1 MSNNH
6 HGFIHTSY
14 QLLFILYAPV
24 AIISILVTFLSDS
37 YVSYVYITALFTG
50 GFSIVIGIIMCIQF
64 WRYREI
70 ISRDKETHI
79 PYIVRHRFMIMYIPI
94 VIISLVISSYYIF
107 DKYVNKVELYNKQQR
122 TQISIL
128 FPIYS
133 ELGVQ
138 FDDTEQARLGLGT
151 FFVNFPEYSNNYHIT
166 LFDHKNKYNSAL
178 EKEVLAKIDN
188 GTRYFICAYSDVCAT
203 LANNF
208 DSLLEQSVFDQR
220 PILITTLSS
229 SMNLPL
235 EKGKFYRFFVRNRED
250 ARILALNAYG
260 KGIRK
265 ASFIATKDAYGDD
278 AAQNFI
284 EAWKDL
290 GGELIDGVYVDPNL
304 SDDVVANKIR
314 NSKLMKMEGA
324 AVFVA
329 HYQNINKSLQ
339 LLSKDTLYLLSANY
353 QKNVIAQLAQNIP
366 HKQLIFAL
374 PGYKKAHSKL
384 KNTAAAFV
392 YMTLDKLINAD
403 QQLQDDLTQFH
414 SVWQQTDYP
423 AILEFRT
430 DGVADFKIEM
440 EAFSYGNDIHIEK

>member
-1 MSNNH
+1 MSDNH
-6 HGFIHTSY
+6 NGFIHTSY

-24 AIISILVTFLSDS
+24 AIISILVTILSDT
-37 YVSYVYITALFTG
+37 YISYVYITALTTG

-64 WRYREI
+64 WRYRVI
-70 ISRDKETHI
+70 IARDKESHI

-94 VIISLVISSYYIF
+94 VIISLVISAYYIF
-107 DKYVNKVELYNKQQR
+107 DKYVDKVELYSKHQR
-122 TQISIL
+122 TQIALL
-128 FPIYS
+128 FPIHN
-133 ELGVQ
+133 ELGIQ
-138 FDDTEQARLGLGT
+138 LEDAEQARLGLGT
-151 FFVNFPEYSNNYHIT
+151 FFVNFPEYTNDYHIT
-166 LFDHKNKYNSAL
+166 LFDHKNKYNSVL
-178 EKEVLAKIDN
+178 EKEVLAKINN

-208 DSLLEQSVFDQR
+208 DSLLEQSDFDER

-235 EKGKFYRFFVRNRED
+235 EKGKFYRFFIRNRED

-260 KGIRK
+260 KGFRK
-265 ASFIATKDAYGDD
+265 ASFIAAKDAYGED

-314 NSKLMKMEGA
+314 NSKLMSMEGA

-339 LLSKDTLYLLSANY
+339 LLPKNTLYLLSANY
-353 QKNVIAQLAQNIP
+353 QQNVIAQLAKNIP

-374 PGYKKAHSKL
+374 PGYKTAHSKL
-384 KNTAAAFV
+384 KNTAAAFI

-403 QQLQDDLTQFH
+403 QQLEGDVTQFH
-414 SVWQQTDYP
+414 TAWQQTDYP
-423 AILEFRT
+423 ALLEFRT

>member
-1 MSNNH
+1 MSDNH

-235 EKGKFYRFFVRNRED
+235 EKGKFYRFFIRNRED

-265 ASFIATKDAYGDD
+265 ASFIATKDAYGED

-290 GGELIDGVYVDPNL
+290 GGALIEGVYVDPNL

-374 PGYKKAHSKL
+374 PSYKKAHSKL

-403 QQLQDDLTQFH
+403 QQLQDGLTKFH

>member
-1 MSNNH
+1 MSHNH
-6 HGFIHTSY
+6 SGFIHTSY

-24 AIISILVTFLSDS
+24 AIISILVTVLSGS
-37 YVSYVYITALFTG
+37 YISYVYITALITG

-70 ISRDKETHI
+70 IGHDKETHI

-107 DKYVNKVELYNKQQR
+107 DKYINKVEFYNKQQR
-122 TQISIL
+122 TQIALL
-128 FPIYS
+128 FPIHN
-133 ELGVQ
+133 ELGVELEDADQ
-138 FDDTEQARLGLGT
+138 VRLGLGS
-151 FFVNFPEYSNNYHIT
+151 FFVNFPEYTNDYHIT
-166 LFDHKNKYNSAL
+166 LFDHKNNYNSVL
-178 EKEVLAKIDN
+178 EKEVLAKIN
-188 GTRYFICAYSDVCAT
+188 KGTRYFICAYSDVCAT

-208 DSLLEQSVFDQR
+208 DSLLEQSDFDER

-250 ARILALNAYG
+250 ARILALNAYE

-265 ASFIATKDAYGDD
+265 ASFIATEDANGED

-304 SDDVVANKIR
+304 SDDVVTNKIR
-314 NSKLMKMEGA
+314 NSILMTMKGTT
-324 AVFVA
+324 VFVA
-329 HYQNINKSLQ
+329 HHHNINKSLQ
-339 LLSKDTLYLLSANY
+339 LLPRDTLYLLSANY
-353 QKNVIAQLAQNIP
+353 KQNLIAQLAQNIP

-374 PGYKKAHSKL
+374 PSYKAAHSKL
-384 KNTAAAFV
+384 KNTSAAFV

-403 QQLQDDLTQFH
+403 QQLQDDVSQFH
-414 SVWQQTDYP
+414 TAWQQTDYP
-423 AILEFRT
+423 VFLEFRT

-440 EAFSYGNDIHIEK
+440 EAFSYGNDIHLEK